1 MMLKTA
7 GGRGGPGQREDP
19 VQGLREGRGVRGAH
33 RGGGQD
39 KRTKGITIVVL
50 RERERDGVYV
60 SKSSWPP

>member
-1 MMLKTA
+1 M
-7 GGRGGPGQREDP
+7 
-19 VQGLREGRGVRGAH
+19 QGLREGRGVRGAH